1 MLLKAATKYH
11 TNEAGLLFQTDNHI
25 ITACQRAFDKYG
37 KDKAMQVIDNV
48 YIDFSQDGPQLLQ
61 VSLFLFLIPAIDY
74 VLSNL
79 GSSPLQSTS
88 NTQKAS

>member
-1 MLLKAATKYH
+1 MPQLNENGIELRALIANGD
-11 TNEAGLLFQTDNHI
+11 TN
-25 ITACQRAFDKYG
+25 
-37 KDKAMQVIDNV
+37 KAMQVIDNV

-74 VLSNL
+74 FLSNL

>member
-1 MLLKAATKYH
+1 MPQLNENGIELRALIANGD
-11 TNEAGLLFQTDNHI
+11 TN
-25 ITACQRAFDKYG
+25 
-37 KDKAMQVIDNV
+37 KAMQVIDNV

-79 GSSPLQSTS
+79 GSSSL
-88 NTQKAS
+88 